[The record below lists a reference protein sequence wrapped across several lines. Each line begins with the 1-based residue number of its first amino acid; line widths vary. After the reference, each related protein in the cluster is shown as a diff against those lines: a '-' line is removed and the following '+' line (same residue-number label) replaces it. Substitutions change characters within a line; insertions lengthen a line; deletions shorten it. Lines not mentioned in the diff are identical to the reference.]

1 MTLVRNRLLL
11 EADKNESGFFNL
23 FKVFYLISGVNAPEA
38 ERCDNLT
45 IAGALVAIGTEYEGE
60 QLMIGKKSI
69 YSDSILKAE
78 HIVQV
83 ERLVFYPDNFMIN
96 YVEINH
102 DYLSPLLGYV
112 DLEKEQAPSSMW
124 MAKSIYQLFK
134 IIREWSF
141 MVESP
146 FNSDHPMATYSKAA
160 IDLLNPP
167 QAVLDEIDGMPDM
180 HLAKFL
186 KGQDDY
192 KLIPIHPKISD
203 TFKNWIIE
211 ITEQYPYPDFQNQL

>member
-23 FKVFYLISGVNAPEA
+23 FKVFYLVSGVNAPEA

-45 IAGALVAIGTEYEGE
+45 VAGVLVAIGTEYEGE

-78 HIVQV
+78 HVVQV

-124 MAKSIYQLFK
+124 MARSIYQLFK

-141 MVESP
+141 MVEEP
-146 FNSDHPMATYSKAA
+146 FNSDHPMATYSKSV
-160 IDLLNPP
+160 IDLLDPP
-167 QAVLDEIDGMPDM
+167 QAVLDEIDSMPDM

-192 KLIPIHPKISD
+192 KLIPTHPKMSSA
-203 TFKNWIIE
+203 FKDWIVE
-211 ITEQYPYPDFQNQL
+211 ITEQYPYPDFKDQF

>member
-69 YSDSILKAE
+69 YSDSIIKAE
-78 HIVQV
+78 HVVQV

-141 MVESP
+141 MVEDP